1 MNHIVIGPQMNFFS
15 NSQSC
20 QQSNQFD
27 FEHNHPRNSNPYQN
41 PRKIETDDL
50 KSIAKNLSGD
60 LKPLCKELGIDEE
73 YLVEWEKMDQKKYS
87 TGERLLFLWIQRNNE
102 VNY

>member
-1 MNHIVIGPQMNFFS
+1 MNFYS

-27 FEHNHPRNSNPYQN
+27 FEHNHRRNSNPYQN
-41 PRKIETDDL
+41 PRKIETGDL